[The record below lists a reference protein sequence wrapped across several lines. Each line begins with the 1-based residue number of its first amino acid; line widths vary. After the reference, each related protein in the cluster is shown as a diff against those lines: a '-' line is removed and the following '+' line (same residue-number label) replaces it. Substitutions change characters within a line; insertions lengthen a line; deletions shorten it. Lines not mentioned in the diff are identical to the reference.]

1 MMKFSGKKLGIAGAV
16 LLLVAG
22 AIGFA
27 FTRGPL
33 APPRVELAEVRQG
46 DLQPA
51 VFGVGTVEARLS
63 YALGPTLAGRVKA
76 VAVDQGDRV
85 HAGQVVAELDPVDLD
100 ERIAAA
106 AFGMQR
112 AGLAVSAAEA
122 QSREAASREKLAQA
136 SAARYRD
143 LVAKHFVS
151 KEMAAAKES
160 EAEVA
165 RAGHEA
171 ATASLDAARRDAA
184 RLGAERDALL
194 RQRANLKLVSPVDGV
209 VVSRDAEPGNTVV
222 AGQAVV
228 RLVDPASLWIRTRI
242 DQGQAGGLAAGQAAR
257 IVLRSRQGE
266 AIPGKVARIEMQ
278 GDSVSEERLVHVA
291 FDAAP
296 GNLTLGELAEV
307 TVTLPGEKNA
317 LFVPTAALKQLGQA
331 RGVWRVEGGKTRF
344 QAVQTGIS
352 TLDGQTRIASGL
364 QAGDEVIVHSPVDLT
379 QGIRVRQ

>member
-1 MMKFSGKKLGIAGAV
+1 MKFSWQKLGLGMVA

-27 FTRGPL
+27 VTRGPL
-33 APPRVELAEVRQG
+33 APPRVELAQARQG
-46 DLQPA
+46 DLQPE

-63 YALGPTLAGRVKA
+63 YALGPTLAGRVKS

-85 HAGQVVAELDPVDLD
+85 KAGQVLAELDPVDLD

-106 AFGMQR
+106 AFGLQR
-112 AGLAVSAAEA
+112 AALAVRAAEA
-122 QSREAASREKLAQA
+122 QTREAASRERVAQA

-151 KEMAAAKES
+151 TEMAAAKAS

-165 RAGHEA
+165 HAGQEA
-171 ATASLDAARRDAA
+171 AAAALDAARRDAE

-194 RQRANLKLVSPVDGV
+194 KQRANLKLLSPVDGV
-209 VVSRDAEPGNTVV
+209 VVARDAEPGNTVV
-222 AGQAVV
+222 AGQAVL
-228 RLVDPASLWIRTRI
+228 RLVDPASVWVRARI
-242 DQGQAGGLAAGQAAR
+242 DQGQAGGLAVGQAAR

-266 AIPGKVARIEMQ
+266 AIPGKVARIEML

-291 FDAAP
+291 FAAVP
-296 GNLTLGELAEV
+296 ENLSLGELAEV
-307 TVTLPGEKNA
+307 TLTLPGEKNA

-331 RGVWRVEGGKTRF
+331 RGVWRMVEGKTHF
-344 QAVQTGIS
+344 QPVQTGIA
-352 TLDGQTRIASGL
+352 TLAGQTRIAGGL

-379 QGIRVRQ
+379 SGLRVRR